1 VQGLRLKIT
10 RAGPLCSSRAGQ
22 PNGRGRLAD
31 DSFCAMSLATL
42 RLEVLQANQDL
53 AKRGLA
59 PFTFGN
65 VSAIDR
71 ATGLVVI
78 KPSGMSYDTMTVDDL
93 VATDLDGNIKEGTRR
108 PSSDLATHLV
118 LYRAFEGI
126 GAVAHSHSHFATS
139 WAQAGRE
146 IPCLGTTHA
155 DYFFGSVPVTDELR
169 PKEIESDYEANTG
182 HVIVR
187 RFKGMDPMHMPA
199 VLVHGHAPFTWATS
213 AGAAVETMAVLEEVA
228 RLACHTQIIATGA
241 PSISDALRDK
251 HFFRKHGA
259 KAYYGQR

>member
-1 VQGLRLKIT
+1 
-10 RAGPLCSSRAGQ
+10 
-22 PNGRGRLAD
+22 
-31 DSFCAMSLATL
+31 MSLATL
-42 RLEVLQANQDL
+42 RLDVLQANQDL

-93 VATDLDGNIKEGTRR
+93 VVTDLDGNIKEGTRR
-108 PSSDLATHLV
+108 PSSDLPTHLV
-118 LYRAFEGI
+118 LYRGFDGI
-126 GAVAHSHSHFATS
+126 GGVAHSHSHFATA
-139 WAQAGRE
+139 WAQAGVE
-146 IPCLGTTHA
+146 LPCYGTTHA
-155 DYFFGSVPVTDELR
+155 DYFHGPIPVTDELR

-187 RFKGMDPMHMPA
+187 RFKNMDPMHMPA

-213 AGAAVETMAVLEEVA
+213 ASTAVETMAVLEEVA
-228 RLACHTQIIATGA
+228 RLACHTQIIETGA
-241 PSISDALRDK
+241 SPISDALRDK

-259 KAYYGQR
+259 KAYYGQP